1 MRLSL
6 DGLFDTNSI
15 EFIFTTFGI
24 YIISF
29 IIFPIFVI
37 KTKRV
42 LDNIVKIIMVSAIIA
57 MMMPVANIGQSL
69 IYDNENVIETHQT
82 NIDVVQYDGPDVYY
96 ILPDSYAGSKSMK
109 AYWNFDNSD
118 FENFL
123 TENDFHIAQNSFS
136 NYEYTTDSVP
146 STMNMEYVYSDGDPL
161 GTSKQN
167 NDGWLVFDNFRS
179 KGYTTYFIESGL
191 YLNLYPNNIDN
202 KLCSPSDIFDSFFI
216 RNIFEYS
223 IILQPGIE
231 FLLQDN
237 LRDKII
243 CSFDELD
250 KMSENDVMPKF
261 VFTHIM
267 APHSPFVFGPT
278 GEDPA
283 SLISNIGDISAY
295 RDNLYT
301 DQMQFVNYKLENI
314 ITELLDTDNP
324 PIIIIQSDHGK
335 RTKIVDDD
343 PTVRNIKLLNN
354 FRAYYIPNGDRNLEL
369 ENSSPVNTFRVLFNT
384 YFDDN
389 YEILEDKFYAVDIA
403 ETHYIDVT
411 NSLINFDGN

>member
-1 MRLSL
+1 M
-6 DGLFDTNSI
+6 FNSI
-15 EFIFTTFGI
+15 
-24 YIISF
+24 
-29 IIFPIFVI
+29 
-37 KTKRV
+37 
-42 LDNIVKIIMVSAIIA
+42 
-57 MMMPVANIGQSL
+57 
-69 IYDNENVIETHQT
+69 
-82 NIDVVQYDGPDVYY
+82 
-96 ILPDSYAGSKSMK
+96 
-109 AYWNFDNSD
+109 
-118 FENFL
+118 
-123 TENDFHIAQNSFS
+123 
-136 NYEYTTDSVP
+136 
-146 STMNMEYVYSDGDPL
+146 
-161 GTSKQN
+161 
-167 NDGWLVFDNFRS
+167 
-179 KGYTTYFIESGL
+179 
-191 YLNLYPNNIDN
+191 YLR
-202 KLCSPSDIFDSFFI
+202 FFI